1 MLSSVSR
8 SMHMAFFLIDM
19 TERPTSMQP
28 WSFPFFSC
36 VERNTLLSICLHV
49 CECRTVTDRW
59 RCWCNTHI
67 WSTLCILQDAFFQHK
82 VSLNGKKNQTQS
94 RELIFFHL
102 LTHLNHRFT
111 ALFGYTT
118 AKHISK
124 KKGMQTFAPL
134 SLDPAIHDD
143 HV

>member
-8 SMHMAFFLIDM
+8 SMHMAFFLIDI

-36 VERNTLLSICLHV
+36 GDKTFWLAFVCMCVNARMWPTDGAVDAILTSGPRFAYFKMPFSSTKYLWTGRKIKLSH
-49 CECRTVTDRW
+49 E
-59 RCWCNTHI
+59 NY
-67 WSTLCILQDAFFQHK
+67 S
-82 VSLNGKKNQTQS
+82 
-94 RELIFFHL
+94 FFHL
-102 LTHLNHRFT
+102 WTHLNHRFI

-118 AKHISK
+118 AKHICK
-124 KKGMQTFAPL
+124 KKGMQTSAPL